1 MSSQSN
7 HSHNLTIMAD
17 SDIVPFK
24 VDIPRSEVDRLK
36 RKLQDTRLPPKEIVP
51 GAVNKYG
58 KAVDA
63 SASTVVVATDTTPQD
78 QPTNGPAIST
88 TPG

>member
-1 MSSQSN
+1 
-7 HSHNLTIMAD
+7 MAD

-51 GAVNKYG
+51 DAGNRYG
-58 KAVDA
+58 MLSGMLAC
-63 SASTVVVATDTTPQD
+63 SALIAADMTSQD
-78 QPTNGPAIST
+78 RLTNGLAIFT
-88 TPG
+88 MRG

>member
-1 MSSQSN
+1 
-7 HSHNLTIMAD
+7 MAD

-36 RKLQDTRLPPKEIVP
+36 RKLQDTRLPPREIVP
-51 GAVNKYG
+51 GAGNKYG
-58 KAVDA
+58 KTTDACTLAVII
-63 SASTVVVATDTTPQD
+63 ATDTTPQD
-78 QPTNGPAIST
+78 QPTNGPAISI

>member
-1 MSSQSN
+1 
-7 HSHNLTIMAD
+7 MAE

-51 GAVNKYG
+51 GAGNKYG
-58 KAVDA
+58 MMSD
-63 SASTVVVATDTTPQD
+63 TDTFTALG
-78 QPTNGPAIST
+78 TN
-88 TPG
+88 

>member
-1 MSSQSN
+1 
-7 HSHNLTIMAD
+7 MAD

-51 GAVNKYG
+51 GAGNKYG
-58 KAVDA
+58 ELGGICTF
-63 SASTVVVATDTTPQD
+63 TVLIITNTNPQG
-78 QPTNGPAIST
+78 QLTNGPATST

>member
-1 MSSQSN
+1 
-7 HSHNLTIMAD
+7 MAD

-51 GAVNKYG
+51 GAGDKYG
-58 KAVDA
+58 R
-63 SASTVVVATDTTPQD
+63 
-78 QPTNGPAIST
+78 ISSVCVRVN
-88 TPG
+88 

>member
-1 MSSQSN
+1 
-7 HSHNLTIMAD
+7 MAD

-24 VDIPRSEVDRLK
+24 VDIPQSEVDRLK

-51 GAVNKYG
+51 GAGKKYG

-63 SASTVVVATDTTPQD
+63 STSTVVVATDTIPQD

-88 TPG
+88 THG

>member
-1 MSSQSN
+1 
-7 HSHNLTIMAD
+7 MAD

-51 GAVNKYG
+51 DAGNKYG
-58 KAVDA
+58 MISDVFVRTNFINAN
-63 SASTVVVATDTTPQD
+63 TIPQD
-78 QPTNGPAIST
+78 RLTNGSVIYT